1 MGWWWKSDPQTPVL
15 HPSDPTPDPLP
26 TASQP
31 PASPREIADGPSHP
45 HSHDSDPMPKQAR
58 TRDEQADAELSSFLA
73 ELASPGSRQHG
84 VQSSGG
90 ADAAGP
96 SHTNASTA
104 LSTSTSSQ
112 PPPKAESSNDDL
124 TSYPTTMSCRAAFDS
139 AFYCQSL
146 GGQFNAIYRHGQL
159 RSCAPLWSDFWFCMR
174 LKSYSEEEKA
184 EMVSGRYRE
193 KEEKVRQGRNSEE
206 VWVRRTVGEKVG
218 RAFHLDPDEVAE
230 GG

>member
-1 MGWWWKSDPQTPVL
+1 
-15 HPSDPTPDPLP
+15 
-26 TASQP
+26 
-31 PASPREIADGPSHP
+31 
-45 HSHDSDPMPKQAR
+45 MPKQAR
-58 TRDEQADAELSSFLA
+58 SRDEQADAELSSFLA
-73 ELASPGSRQHG
+73 ELASPGGRQHG
-84 VQSSGG
+84 VHSSAG

-104 LSTSTSSQ
+104 LSTSTTSQ
-112 PPPKAESSNDDL
+112 PLPRAVSSDDDL
-124 TSYPTTMSCRAAFDS
+124 TPYPTTMSCRAAFDS

-174 LKSYSEEEKA
+174 LKSYGEEEKA
-184 EMVSGRYRE
+184 EMISGRYRE

>member
-31 PASPREIADGPSHP
+31 PASPREIADGPAHP
-45 HSHDSDPMPKQAR
+45 PSYDDDAMPKPAR
-58 TRDEQADAELSSFLA
+58 SRDEQADAELSSFLA

-84 VQSSGG
+84 THGRPG
-90 ADAAGP
+90 ADATVP
-96 SHTNASTA
+96 STA
-104 LSTSTSSQ
+104 TTSISAFTPTTSQ
-112 PPPKAESSNDDL
+112 PPSPTALPNDDL
-124 TSYPTTMSCRAAFDS
+124 TTYPRTMSCRAAFDS

-174 LKSYSEEEKA
+174 LKSYTEEEKA
-184 EMVSGRYRE
+184 EMISGRYRE
-193 KEEKVRQGRNSEE
+193 KEEA
-206 VWVRRTVGEKVG
+206 VRR
-218 RAFHLDPDEVAE
+218 
-230 GG
+230 GGIARRFG